1 MAVVFYRVASLPPF
15 LGCGT
20 HLAKGGGGWIHFVVF
35 ASLRILLC
43 TVRAGDEGRING
55 VIPGMGQVMSLLLIV
70 TCLQFYPHNHCGKK
84 MMSGVFDFIPHTSK
98 FSLQNSTKPLSYN
111 SNLQEFQNYFKEQ
124 LMSSSK

>member
-43 TVRAGDEGRING
+43 TVRAGDEGRISG
-55 VIPGMGQVMSLLLIV
+55 VIPDMGQVMSLCASIHGYGTCDVCAAVMFSFITSCAGRVRSLL
-70 TCLQFYPHNHCGKK
+70 
-84 MMSGVFDFIPHTSK
+84 
-98 FSLQNSTKPLSYN
+98 
-111 SNLQEFQNYFKEQ
+111 
-124 LMSSSK
+124 